1 MMLVV
6 FWIIWACLNVVTF
19 LMYGLDK
26 LKAKRNKWRI
36 PEKTLLLPTW
46 LMGGVGAL
54 LGMQVFRHKT
64 KHLAFQI
71 SAPIGAVISLA
82 VMFLISYKLLPM

>member
-1 MMLVV
+1 MILVII
-6 FWIIWACLNVVTF
+6 WIVWACLNVFTF
-19 LMYGLDK
+19 LLYGLDK

-36 PEKTLLLPTW
+36 PERTLLLLTW

-64 KHLAFQI
+64 KHIAFQL
-71 SAPIGAVISLA
+71 SAPIGAVLSLA
-82 VMFLISYKLLPM
+82 AMLLISYKLLPL